1 VTSTQ
6 QAISAELQAVL
17 QQIADDVVK
26 SLACVGAM
34 VALLEGGNTLP
45 VRAYAVG
52 FEQSLLQQL
61 EDKLGIN
68 FLSSK
73 SVAFLD
79 DPRFKD
85 NLSVRAVSGADG
97 RPQPFVV
104 SDSLYD
110 LFRPVVNRPLSSLAQ
125 QITGIRQV
133 IAVPFFLEDE
143 VVGNLFAASRQI
155 FAKRDIDFLTAL
167 GRQAAIAI
175 QSQRRLAGIQTLE
188 RLALTLQANMADE
201 AKVLDIIVQTV
212 VQELGYV
219 GAMVATLE
227 RGNMLPVRAYAVRF
241 STTLLDKLE
250 RQLGVNVVGPKSVA
264 YLDDERFKDN
274 LSFRAVR
281 GSNGRPASFVVSDRL
296 YDLFRPV
303 VNETL
308 AGIAQKMT
316 GIQQVMAVPF
326 FLGDEVV
333 GNLFVA
339 SRKASFSRR
348 EIEILTILAQQAAVC
363 LRNARMYRSSEER
376 RQIAQVF
383 AKMAFNSTMQVHA
396 LRNHIGAFRIF
407 AQLLQPQLDDAL
419 EQQIGQEII
428 GRLKKTMTI
437 LDNLHEPWQVQNDK
451 LVRVNDCLRR
461 VVNRLISSDR
471 RRPSQKI
478 KVHLS
483 LEDNLP
489 PVNTSP
495 DMLTEAFRI
504 LVSNAVQAVQE
515 KVTANGSSGQLWIES
530 CGLGGSLVQVTI
542 RDNGTGIKFE
552 DLDKVFELRWSTK
565 EAGMG
570 FGLFWTKEYV
580 EGLAGR
586 IEVESVWQ
594 QGTIFRLTLPAKPAA

>member
-1 VTSTQ
+1 MTSTPRTM
-6 QAISAELQAVL
+6 SPELQAVL
-17 QQIADDVVK
+17 QQIADDVVE
-26 SLACVGAM
+26 SLDCVGAM
-34 VALLEGGNTLP
+34 VAPLEGGNTLP

-52 FEQSLLQQL
+52 FDHSLLQQL
-61 EDKLGIN
+61 EERLGAS
-68 FLSSK
+68 FLSSN
-73 SVAFLD
+73 SVAYLD

-85 NLSVRAVSGADG
+85 NLSIRAIAGADG
-97 RPQPFVV
+97 HPQPFVV

-110 LFRPVVNRPLSSLAQ
+110 LFRPIVNRPLSALAQ
-125 QITGIRQV
+125 RMTGIRQV
-133 IAVPFFLEDE
+133 IAIPFFLEDE
-143 VVGNLFAASRQI
+143 VVGNLFAASRKI
-155 FAKRDIDFLTAL
+155 FTKRDIDFLTAL

-188 RLALTLQANMADE
+188 RLALTLQANMTDE

-212 VQELGYV
+212 VQELGYI

-227 RGNMLPVRAYAVRF
+227 RGNMLPVRAYAVKF
-241 STTLLDKLE
+241 STNLLDKLE
-250 RQLGVNVVGPKSVA
+250 RQLGVSLVGPKSVA

-281 GSNGRPASFVVSDRL
+281 GSNGRPANFVVSDRL

-308 AGIAQKMT
+308 AGVAQKIT
-316 GIQQVMAVPF
+316 GIQQVIAVPF

-339 SRKASFSRR
+339 SRKALFSRR
-348 EIEILTILAQQAAVC
+348 ETEILTILAQQAAVC

-376 RQIAQVF
+376 RQIAQIF

-407 AQLLQPQLDDAL
+407 VQLLQPQLEDEL
-419 EQQIGQEII
+419 YQQVGQEIM
-428 GRLKKTMTI
+428 GRLKKTTTI
-437 LDNLHEPWQVQNDK
+437 LDNLHKPWQVQNDR

-461 VVNRLISSDR
+461 VAHRVVIADQHNSSE
-471 RRPSQKI
+471 KI
-478 KVHLS
+478 KLNLS

-489 PVNTSP
+489 LVNTSP

-504 LVSNAVQAVQE
+504 LVSNAVQAIQE
-515 KVTANGSSGQLWIES
+515 KYTTPGSSGQLWIES
-530 CGLGGSLVQVTI
+530 GRLGDSLVQVTI
-542 RDNGTGIKFE
+542 RDSGTGIKAE

-580 EGLAGR
+580 QGLAGR

-594 QGTIFRLTLPAKPAA
+594 EGTTFRLTLPARLAG